1 MVRIPLDGRSGGWS
15 VAAVALLATAYG
27 FAYVGSAERVTF
39 TVRDKARDAHWN
51 SEGRYRHRLLVISDD
66 EVFEVDS
73 SWTFLAF
80 DKYERYRELK
90 VGGTYDAVV
99 AGWRIPPLSVYR
111 NIIRILA
118 EP

>member
-1 MVRIPLDGRSGGWS
+1 MVRIPLDSRSGGWS
-15 VAAVALLATAYG
+15 LAAIGLVAAAYT
-27 FAYVGSAERVTF
+27 FAYLGSAERVTF

-66 EVFEVDS
+66 EVFEVDRA
-73 SWTFLAF
+73 WAFLAF

-90 VGGTYDAVV
+90 VGETYEAVV
-99 AGWRIPPLSVYR
+99 AGWRIPPLAFYR
-111 NIIRILA
+111 NIVRILA